1 MRLPIPALP
10 GVPQAILRG
19 DSSSVRALLLAFGK
33 SGVPPASLRLV
44 VQSFPALC
52 ATFPVL
58 FLDLI
63 KNTELQDE
71 FEIFN
76 GADMSNLAPLRS
88 MIVAGSN
95 TRSPFGFW
103 NAIIEYYSCV
113 AANHSDVTKEYS
125 QRRRGARVNSSQLG
139 EGDNTRRSG
148 KSRRCS
154 ARVRHLSHELV
165 GSPLRRL
172 QGGQRRLGRSVPRS
186 AGQEMPAPAAASHPK
201 VQQAAPP
208 PLILRAC

>member
-1 MRLPIPALP
+1 
-10 GVPQAILRG
+10 
-19 DSSSVRALLLAFGK
+19 
-33 SGVPPASLRLV
+33 

-88 MIVAGSN
+88 TIVAGSN

-113 AANHSDVTKEYS
+113 AGNHSDVTKEYN
-125 QRRRGARVNSSQLG
+125 QRRVNSSQLG
-139 EGDNTRRSG
+139 EDNARRSC
-148 KSRRCS
+148 KS
-154 ARVRHLSHELV
+154 RHLSRDLV

-172 QGGQRRLGRSVPRS
+172 HGAGQRRLGASALRS
-186 AGQEMPAPAAASHPK
+186 AGQEMPAPAAASPPK
-201 VQQAAPP
+201 V
-208 PLILRAC
+208 